1 MSHAPDRQ
9 RTVGDTGLKL
19 KEFCRYADL
28 EAAGLFASRMTLD
41 RAIARGDF
49 PSGRL
54 MGSIRIWTRAE
65 IEEALARCPTGK
77 LPVRAKQF
85 GQNGE
90 AA

>member
-1 MSHAPDRQ
+1 
-9 RTVGDTGLKL
+9 LKL

-41 RAIARGDF
+41 RAIARGNF

-54 MGSIRIWTRAE
+54 MGNIRIWTRAE

-77 LPVRAKQF
+77 RPVRDGDKARRE
-85 GQNGE
+85 NRE
-90 AA
+90 APATSR